1 MVVEV
6 HQHDGSSGGT
16 GWIVGLLVVVVLA
29 LVVWFVVMR
38 GGLNR
43 RTDINV
49 DVNVPGQTTGGGNTG
64 NGGGGGST
72 TNR

>member
-6 HQHDGSSGGT
+6 HQHERSDGGT
-16 GWIVGLLVVVVLA
+16 GWIVALLVVVVLA

-38 GGLNR
+38 GGVNR
-43 RTDINV
+43 KTDIKV
-49 DVNVPGQTTGGGNTG
+49 DVNVPGQTTGGGT
-64 NGGGGGST
+64 GGGGNTT